1 MRYRFPSAYLL
12 AISVLVA
19 TLAANPSQAQ
29 DQTAPPQNGPAASSE
44 SVSESLRSLQE
55 QVSELKS
62 LVIEMRGEV
71 SSSRAETL
79 ELRRELAASGAV
91 PESTATGGTASGE
104 ETQTATA
111 SSTEQRLAKLEDD
124 QALLNA
130 KVDDQYQTKVESASK
145 YRVRFSGIAL
155 LNLYDNIGAVDNQDY
170 PSLAVVPVAGQSGG
184 AFGGS
189 LRQSEFGVE
198 VFGPDLAGAKTSA
211 NVQFDFG
218 GGFSYAPNGV
228 TFGLVRLRTGDVR
241 FDWGNTSVI
250 AGQDPLFIS
259 PLAASSFA
267 SLAIPALSYSGEL
280 WSWTPQ
286 IRVEH
291 HFAVSD
297 ASEFLLQAGILDSLS
312 GEVPV
317 SSYYRQPLAGE
328 ASRAPA
334 VATRLSW
341 SRHAFGRSITVGTSG
356 YYGRQNWGFGHN
368 VDGWA
373 TVSDW
378 TFPLGPR
385 FDLSGEFYR
394 GRGVG
399 GLGASAY
406 FNGPMNDSATTVSG
420 LNSMGGWSQL
430 KFHATTKLE
439 FNGAFGQD
447 NPFADDV
454 RSAAPWQQVYFNPS
468 LTRNQSALANFI
480 YRPRSDLLF
489 SVEYLHLRTFTLSD
503 DSYSAQHVSAN
514 VGVLF

>member
-198 VFGPDLAGAKTSA
+198 VF
-211 NVQFDFG
+211 
-218 GGFSYAPNGV
+218 
-228 TFGLVRLRTGDVR
+228 R
-241 FDWGNTSVI
+241 
-250 AGQDPLFIS
+250 
-259 PLAASSFA
+259 
-267 SLAIPALSYSGEL
+267 SG
-280 WSWTPQ
+280 
-286 IRVEH
+286 
-291 HFAVSD
+291 
-297 ASEFLLQAGILDSLS
+297 LLQQSRRVRIQLS
-312 GEVPV
+312 FQRGE
-317 SSYYRQPLAGE
+317 G
-328 ASRAPA
+328 SRVTA
-334 VATRLSW
+334 
-341 SRHAFGRSITVGTSG
+341 
-356 YYGRQNWGFGHN
+356 
-368 VDGWA
+368 
-373 TVSDW
+373 
-378 TFPLGPR
+378 
-385 FDLSGEFYR
+385 E
-394 GRGVG
+394 
-399 GLGASAY
+399 
-406 FNGPMNDSATTVSG
+406 
-420 LNSMGGWSQL
+420 
-430 KFHATTKLE
+430 
-439 FNGAFGQD
+439 
-447 NPFADDV
+447 
-454 RSAAPWQQVYFNPS
+454 
-468 LTRNQSALANFI
+468 RNT
-480 YRPRSDLLF
+480 LL
-489 SVEYLHLRTFTLSD
+489 
-503 DSYSAQHVSAN
+503 
-514 VGVLF
+514 